1 MREITVSA
9 ESAWEKF
16 LKVQGSMEV
25 IKDMVVD
32 LEKEIHTLKRV
43 LYELK
48 KVEESNANSETN
60 DRQ

>member
-1 MREITVSA
+1 MREITVSS

-32 LEKEIHTLKRV
+32 IEKEIHTLRRV

-48 KVEESNANSETN
+48 EVEKTNANS
-60 DRQ
+60 

>member
-1 MREITVSA
+1 MEEITVSA
-9 ESAWEKF
+9 EKAWGKC

-25 IKDMVVD
+25 IKDMMVD

-48 KVEESNANSETN
+48 KVEEANANSKAN

>member
-1 MREITVSA
+1 MKEITVTS
-9 ESAWEKF
+9 ESAWEKC

-25 IKDMVVD
+25 IKDMMLD

-48 KVEESNANSETN
+48 EVEGTVANSQTN

>member
-1 MREITVSA
+1 MIEVTITS

-32 LEKEIHTLKRV
+32 IEKEIHTLRRV

-48 KVEESNANSETN
+48 EVEKTNANSKTN

>member
-1 MREITVSA
+1 MKEITVTS
-9 ESAWEKF
+9 ESAWEKC

-25 IKDMVVD
+25 IKDMMVD

-48 KVEESNANSETN
+48 EVEGTVANSQTN

>member
-1 MREITVSA
+1 MREITISS
-9 ESAWEKF
+9 ESAWEKC